1 MASQTSGTEQRK
13 RAKSKSADLFHSSLF
28 LFFRKAR
35 KGENTQEMNQVKDM
49 EVTTMNEKS
58 TIPTTEPV
66 SEKQVKPTKSKR
78 NSNRK
83 LTKCYEQQAKL
94 LEQKSTV
101 NKKVEEIDKCISE
114 NDAIIAELEN
124 KELFKIC
131 KKKGISTQVLI
142 GFLKKIPEGV
152 TLENAAKT
160 AFGQMP
166 ANSEQLHL

>member
-1 MASQTSGTEQRK
+1 
-13 RAKSKSADLFHSSLF
+13 
-28 LFFRKAR
+28 
-35 KGENTQEMNQVKDM
+35 
-49 EVTTMNEKS
+49 MNEKS
-58 TIPTTEPV
+58 TI
-66 SEKQVKPTKSKR
+66 PTKSKR

-94 LEQKSTV
+94 LDQKSAV

-114 NDAIIAELEN
+114 NDAIIAELET

-131 KKKGISTQVLI
+131 KKKGISSQELI